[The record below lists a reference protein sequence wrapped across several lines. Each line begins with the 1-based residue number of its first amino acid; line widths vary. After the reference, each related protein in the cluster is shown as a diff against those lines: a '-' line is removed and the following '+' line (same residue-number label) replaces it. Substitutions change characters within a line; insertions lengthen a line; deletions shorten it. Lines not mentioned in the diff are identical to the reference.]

1 MHEKMFDEAIQEGQN
16 GMDTNGG
23 TAGGGEILDYF
34 TGGKEDDPFI
44 NSDWVKQLNS
54 IPYIKVI
61 IAVLLLLLAVLIV
74 ARVFKV
80 RNPRGK
86 KTVVRE
92 LDHIEH
98 VRKHDEQILKANRLL
113 KALTNVFERSILSMN
128 RTNIDYWKYNLTRAN
143 IRIPGGSRIMK
154 PEEFNAI
161 VRLCEI
167 FICIAGIVVGL
178 FTNLTVAVLVCILT
192 FLLGSTV
199 PFAAIRSKVKTKDNE
214 IVENF
219 ADFYLML
226 HYVLLANANTP
237 LSGIMQSFDKTTD
250 SLEMHRFVDSCTHY
264 IDTYGEYEATGY
276 ITKEFREIAEVGKL
290 MRLIKQ
296 ANSGGDVRSE
306 LLNFRTELLNAK
318 KYAIEVRMNKLITK
332 ARASFSMLYIVLI
345 QAIISAMAIYFD
357 DLGVMGSLF

>member
-1 MHEKMFDEAIQEGQN
+1 MFDEAVKEGQN

-23 TAGGGEILDYF
+23 TAGGGEILDYI

-44 NSDWVKQLNS
+44 NDEWVTKLGS
-54 IPYIKVI
+54 LPYVKVA
-61 IAVLLLLLAVLIV
+61 IAVLLIILAILIV
-74 ARVFKV
+74 MKVFKV

-86 KTVVRE
+86 KTVNKE

-98 VRKHDEQILKANRLL
+98 VRKHDEQVLKANRLL
-113 KALTNVFERSILSMN
+113 RALTNVFENSIFSIDK
-128 RTNIDYWKYNLTRAN
+128 TNIDYWRYNLTRAN
-143 IRIPGGSRIMK
+143 VRIPGGSRIMK
-154 PEEFNAI
+154 PEEFNA
-161 VRLCEI
+161 LLKLSEI
-167 FICIAGIVVGL
+167 FICIVGIVVGL
-178 FTNLTVAVLVCILT
+178 FTNITVAIIVCILA
-192 FLLGSTV
+192 FLLGGTV
-199 PFAAIRSKVKTKDNE
+199 PFAILRSNVKTKDNE

-250 SLEMHRFVDSCTHY
+250 SLEMHRFVDTCVHY

-296 ANSGGDVRSE
+296 ANAGGDVRSE
-306 LLNFRTELLNAK
+306 LVNFRTELLNAK
-318 KYAIEVRMNKLITK
+318 KYAIECRMNKLIAK
-332 ARASFSMLYIVLI
+332 ARASFTMLYVVLI

>member
-1 MHEKMFDEAIQEGQN
+1 MFDEDIQQAQQ

-23 TAGGGEILDYF
+23 TAGGGEILNYIG
-34 TGGKEDDPFI
+34 TGQEDDPFI
-44 NSDWVKQLNS
+44 NQDWVNKLNS
-54 IPYIKVI
+54 VPYVKVG
-61 IAVLLLLLAVLIV
+61 IAIMLLLLAVLIV

-86 KTVVRE
+86 KTVNKE

-98 VRKHDEQILKANRLL
+98 VRRRDEQILKANRAL
-113 KALTNVFERSILSMN
+113 KALTNVIEGSIFSMDK
-128 RTNIDYWKYNLTRAN
+128 TNIDYWKYNLTRAD

-161 VRLCEI
+161 LRLCEI

-178 FTNLTVAVLVCILT
+178 FTNLTVAILVCIMT
-192 FLLGSTV
+192 FLLGGTV
-199 PFAAIRSKVKTKDNE
+199 PFAIIRSKVKTKDTE
-214 IVENF
+214 IVEHF

-250 SLEMHRFVDSCTHY
+250 SLEMHRFVDSCVHY

-296 ANSGGDVRSE
+296 ANAGGDVRSE
-306 LLNFRTELLNAK
+306 LMNFRTELLNAK
-318 KYAIEVRMNKLITK
+318 KYAIEKRMNKLIAK
-332 ARASFSMLYIVLI
+332 ARASFSLLYIVLI
-345 QAIISAMAIYFD
+345 QAVISAMAIYFD

>member
-1 MHEKMFDEAIQEGQN
+1 
-16 GMDTNGG
+16 
-23 TAGGGEILDYF
+23 
-34 TGGKEDDPFI
+34 
-44 NSDWVKQLNS
+44 
-54 IPYIKVI
+54 
-61 IAVLLLLLAVLIV
+61 
-74 ARVFKV
+74 
-80 RNPRGK
+80 
-86 KTVVRE
+86 
-92 LDHIEH
+92 
-98 VRKHDEQILKANRLL
+98 
-113 KALTNVFERSILSMN
+113 
-128 RTNIDYWKYNLTRAN
+128 
-143 IRIPGGSRIMK
+143 MK